1 MVYYAFKKHV
11 IMVFSILNLSTLV
24 KDQSGRLVSLLLR
37 EIHKQQMLN
46 VRSQNVSGRA
56 RTGDLP
62 RVRRT

>member
-11 IMVFSILNLSTLV
+11 IMVFSILNLSILV
-24 KDQSGRLVSLLLR
+24 KDWEDLFSFYLKK
-37 EIHKQQMLN
+37 IHKQQMLN
-46 VRSQNVSGRA
+46 VRCQNVSGRA